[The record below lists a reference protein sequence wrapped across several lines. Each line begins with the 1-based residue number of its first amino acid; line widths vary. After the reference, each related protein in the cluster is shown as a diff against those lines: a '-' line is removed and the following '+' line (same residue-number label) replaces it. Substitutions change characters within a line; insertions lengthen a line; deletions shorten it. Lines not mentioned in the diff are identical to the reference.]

1 MIYFPEIFADSMK
14 AFTERLLKK
23 FGRVHTL
30 RHGGC
35 RAIYN
40 ETGDVALAGMI
51 LGNEDSDT
59 VKVCARS
66 DKKGPAEARTCALE
80 ES

>member
-1 MIYFPEIFADSMK
+1 M
-14 AFTERLLKK
+14 
-23 FGRVHTL
+23 L

-59 VKVCARS
+59 VKVYARR
-66 DKKGPAEARTCALE
+66 DKKAL
-80 ES
+80 